1 MYLQQQVETQN
12 SPLRQGA
19 LTRHIESVH
28 LGHDLG
34 RLTSANRR
42 TVEGSDSP
50 GQNADKATI
59 HRRQLAENHSPY
71 GHACP
76 SQGDGYVVGSTQ
88 SQGADAPD
96 PGLPVDRDDT
106 GYWSYIPVPSSKL
119 QEIIVQKIHSPP
131 RTPKVNFSGLTP
143 GLTPHFH
150 PPNVGPS
157 PAGPAQRQSISKKCA
172 ARIVADTSDRG
183 ISPQCLLDQK
193 KHLWQ
198 HLRYYDF
205 PYPFRHS
212 KVLERAAPIG
222 CSNYSL

>member
-42 TVEGSDSP
+42 TGEGSDSP
-50 GQNADKATI
+50 GQNADQAT
-59 HRRQLAENHSPY
+59 HSPF

-96 PGLPVDRDDT
+96 PGAP
-106 GYWSYIPVPSSKL
+106 
-119 QEIIVQKIHSPP
+119 
-131 RTPKVNFSGLTP
+131 
-143 GLTPHFH
+143 
-150 PPNVGPS
+150 
-157 PAGPAQRQSISKKCA
+157 
-172 ARIVADTSDRG
+172 RIVADNSDWE
-183 ISPQCLLDQK
+183 ISPELLDEK

-198 HLRYYDF
+198 HLR
-205 PYPFRHS
+205 
-212 KVLERAAPIG
+212 
-222 CSNYSL
+222 